1 MPTDARE
8 LLFTRDGVH
17 ARQAM
22 NKARNHQTLVND
34 FAKEGSLRLCGGCKL
49 GKKCL
54 LLPPIRA
61 PVIPPMALPPGLRP
75 LACPT
80 MSLLPV
86 TPPKRLLRARCLLS
100 PTLQWVACSCRDHI
114 WRATLWWLKAHHFCL
129 AALRL
134 RRQKATRARR
144 RCPWLVV
151 LKLRVVASVSTR
163 VHAVEVS
170 LAQAQH
176 RHVGVH
182 WLSHPSSKPIVVAIV
197 WCLRWLREARPC
209 VHLKEWLKAHEQ
221 LESV

>member
-144 RCPWLVV
+144 RCPWVGVFNLRDGHFCIDARPRGRG
-151 LKLRVVASVSTR
+151 LSRPGSTPSRRCPLALAPLFQTNSCGHRVVS
-163 VHAVEVS
+163 S
-170 LAQAQH
+170 LAAGGSAL
-176 RHVGVH
+176 R
-182 WLSHPSSKPIVVAIV
+182 SPERMAESS
-197 WCLRWLREARPC
+197 
-209 VHLKEWLKAHEQ
+209 
-221 LESV
+221 